1 MIQKDTNKGLRL
13 SEKQVIAIQALMRS
27 RTYSEAA
34 EAAGVS
40 RATLYRWL
48 KNDLFNAELSK
59 QQNELIKRSSRKLAG
74 SLDLAVD
81 VLIDLLKTKN
91 PQIRRLTAV
100 NLIEYSIKTND
111 ITDIEKRIKKLEDS
125 LVKK

>member
-40 RATLYRWL
+40 RCTLYRWL
-48 KNDLFNAELSK
+48 KDDLFNAELSK

-74 SLDLAVD
+74 ALDLAVD

-111 ITDIEKRIKKLEDS
+111 ITDIEKRIKALEETI
-125 LVKK
+125 K

>member
-40 RATLYRWL
+40 RVTLYRWL
-48 KNDLFNAELSK
+48 KDDLFNAELSK
-59 QQNELIKRSSRKLAG
+59 QKNELIKRSSRKLAG

-111 ITDIEKRIKKLEDS
+111 ITDIEKRIKALEETI
-125 LVKK
+125 K